1 MGEAGRLS
9 NGVASARAVRGPQSG
24 PGPWWALLRSSF
36 ARAVLGLVL
45 TALVPASASA
55 AREPTP
61 VEAQAIDAAVHASTQ
76 TIAAP
81 DEDFT
86 VQRIRI
92 STAGPW
98 ASARLVPRPG
108 SLLSPAFVVLSG
120 DASAWRV
127 RQVGTIDV
135 GCGLAPRAVA
145 SDLGL
150 GCPPPGQCRPRGG
163 RLAGRFGVSAIGL
176 SCRQARALLRRVYRR
191 GGIAA
196 LRRSGWRVLGAGGS
210 WSVSRRLRSLV
221 WDRIVAAGLTHLY
234 RPRRVFF
241 GAHQVIDRIRWTSWD
256 GPRAV
261 GFGSYPIND
270 CVPDC
275 ADGRSRRVRVRVS
288 LSRASLCSGDRVYRK
303 LSWRV
308 LGSPSLGGRP
318 GSWIYNCRDGD

>member
-1 MGEAGRLS
+1 MSEAERLS
-9 NGVASARAVRGPQSG
+9 GGVVCARTERVPQRGLERFWP
-24 PGPWWALLRSSF
+24 LLRSSP

-45 TALVPASASA
+45 TALLPASASA

-61 VEAQAIDAAVHASTQ
+61 AEAQAIDAAVHASSQ
-76 TIAAP
+76 TSAVP
-81 DEDFT
+81 DKDFT
-86 VQRIRI
+86 AQRIRI
-92 STAGPW
+92 STAGSW
-98 ASARLVPRPG
+98 AAARLVPRPG
-108 SLLSPAFVVLSG
+108 TLFTPAVVVLSG

-163 RLAGRFGVSAIGL
+163 RLAGRYGVRAVGL
-176 SCRQARALLRRVYRR
+176 SCRQVRALFRRVYRP

-256 GPRAV
+256 GPVAV

-270 CVPDC
+270 CIPDC

-288 LSRASLCSGDRVYRK
+288 LSRASLCSGDRVYLR
-303 LSWRV
+303 LSWRG
-308 LGSPSLGGRP
+308 LGSLAVGRRP
-318 GSWIYNCRDGD
+318 GSWIYNCRGGD

>member
-1 MGEAGRLS
+1 M
-9 NGVASARAVRGPQSG
+9 
-24 PGPWWALLRSSF
+24 WALLRSSS

-55 AREPTP
+55 ARDPTP
-61 VEAQAIDAAVHASTQ
+61 VEAQAIDAAVHASSQ
-76 TIAAP
+76 TSAVP
-81 DEDFT
+81 DQDFT
-86 VQRIRI
+86 VQHIRV

-98 ASARLVPRPG
+98 AAARLVPRPG
-108 SLLSPAFVVLSG
+108 TIFSPAFVVLG
-120 DASAWRV
+120 GGATAWRV

-145 SDLGL
+145 IDLGL
-150 GCPPPGQCRPRGG
+150 GCPPPGQCHPRGG
-163 RLAGRFGVSAIGL
+163 RLAGRFGVRAVGL
-176 SCRQARALLRRVYRR
+176 SCRQVRALIRRVYRP

-196 LRRSGWRVLGAGGS
+196 LRRAGWRVLGDGAS
-210 WSVSRRLRSLV
+210 WSVSRGLRSLV

-256 GPRAV
+256 GPVAV

-288 LSRASLCSGDRVYRK
+288 LSRASLCSGDRVYLR

-308 LGSPSLGGRP
+308 LGSRAVGGRP
-318 GSWIYNCRDGD
+318 GSWIYNCRGGD